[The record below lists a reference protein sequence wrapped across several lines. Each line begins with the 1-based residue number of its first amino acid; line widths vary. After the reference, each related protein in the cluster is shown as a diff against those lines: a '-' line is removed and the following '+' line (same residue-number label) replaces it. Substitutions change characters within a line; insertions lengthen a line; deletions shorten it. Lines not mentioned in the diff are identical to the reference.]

1 MISQS
6 LQRVYGNEDNEVDNV
21 DISWDIQASIH
32 TLHMMSKT
40 QIASELLLELGH
52 DQHQ

>member
-6 LQRVYGNEDNEVDNV
+6 LQMVYGNEDNEVHNV
-21 DISWDIQASIH
+21 DISWDTQAPIH
-32 TLHMMSKT
+32 TLHMMSKM
-40 QIASELLLELGH
+40 QFASELLLELGQ